1 MGVEKREPCGLP
13 GKIRSDKY
21 PPSPFPAQTTAT
33 LPRLN
38 FVVVSLIT
46 SGSVKVGDADAGD
59 EATGYQAQV
68 GGVQEPLL
76 AVTESIL
83 NLFTRSLRGKQT

>member
-1 MGVEKREPCGLP
+1 MWRRGSLAVSPAKL
-13 GKIRSDKY
+13 DQTNT
-21 PPSPFPAQTTAT
+21 PPLRFPAQTTAT

-38 FVVVSLIT
+38 FVVASLIT
-46 SGSVKVGDADAGD
+46 SGSVKVGD
-59 EATGYQAQV
+59 EATGYLAQV

-76 AVTESIL
+76 AVTESVL